1 MNGRRAYQIERI
13 NFLSIFFIKTIDK
26 FHKKVYT
33 VVTVKEEANMTLYGE
48 PDYLLN
54 KTSVR
59 AEEPTFYLNCESEPK
74 LDGFKMK
81 EIYSFDDIK
90 FFMME
95 KSQPLLV
102 LDTIDPVLIS
112 KLDNWVV
119 IQNMK
124 GNIGC

>member
-13 NFLSIFFIKTIDK
+13 NFLSIFLKTIDK

-33 VVTVKEEANMTLYGE
+33 VVTVKEEANMDMTLYGE

-59 AEEPTFYLNCESEPK
+59 AEEPTFYLSCESEPK
-74 LDGFKMK
+74 FEGFKMK

-90 FFMME
+90 F
-95 KSQPLLV
+95 L
-102 LDTIDPVLIS
+102 
-112 KLDNWVV
+112 
-119 IQNMK
+119 
-124 GNIGC
+124 G